1 MALYKQAGSNVWSTR
16 FKFRGQPIRESTGQY
31 DRQAAQRYEDELRAK
46 LWKQPEALK
55 GKTWGNAVLK
65 WANAETRSDSDLQS
79 LGKFASYFPDRLLTA
94 VTAEDIDAALR
105 KFCKTSGT
113 YTRYRAR
120 VNAVLK
126 LSGVELKLAARKKHV
141 AKTREWLTREQWAK
155 LHAELPKH
163 MRVMAE
169 FAIATG
175 LRQANVLGLTWSHV
189 DLERKVAWVDATQA
203 KGGKAIVIPLSIEA
217 INVLKAVQGQHT
229 VFCFTFRGKPIK
241 EVKTAFIAACC
252 RAGVGKV
259 GKVEV
264 LPSDTRTQAPSRYN
278 GFTWHGLRHTWATWH
293 IQNGTPLGVLQ
304 QLGGW
309 SDIRMV
315 MVYAH
320 HAPGFVAQYADNT
333 GAKT

>member
-1 MALYKQAGSNVWSTR
+1 MALYKQTGSNVWSTR
-16 FKFRGQPIRESTGQY
+16 FKFRGQSIRESTGQY

-79 LGKFASYFPDRLLTA
+79 LGKFAEYFPDRLLTA
-94 VTAEDIDAALR
+94 VTADDIDAALR

-120 VNAVLK
+120 INAVLN
-126 LSGVELKLAARKKHV
+126 LSGVELKLSARKKHV
-141 AKTREWLTREQWAK
+141 AKPRDWLTHEQWEK
-155 LHAELPKH
+155 LRAELPKH
-163 MRVMAE
+163 MRAMAE

-189 DLERKVAWVDATQA
+189 DLERKTAWIDATEA

-217 INVLKAVQGQHT
+217 TNVLKAVQGQHPE
-229 VFCFTFRGKPIK
+229 FCFTFRGKPVK
-241 EVKTAFIAACC
+241 EIKTAFQAACI
-252 RAGVGKV
+252 RAGVGAL
-259 GKVEV
+259 GKS
-264 LPSDTRTQAPSRYN
+264 PSGDGKIRYS

-293 IQNGTPLGVLQ
+293 VQNGTPLGVLQ
-304 QLGGW
+304 KLGGW